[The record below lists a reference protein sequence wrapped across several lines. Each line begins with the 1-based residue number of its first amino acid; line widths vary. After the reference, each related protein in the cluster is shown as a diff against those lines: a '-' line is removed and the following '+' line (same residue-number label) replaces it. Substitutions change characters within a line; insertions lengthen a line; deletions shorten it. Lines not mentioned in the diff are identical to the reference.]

1 MSTRLHRSL
10 PVFLA
15 LLCVGTAYAG
25 EDGRHRPSG
34 GDHEIARSAVAR
46 GELLPLSK
54 ILQIAQ
60 RDYPGK
66 MLEVELERDDGRYV
80 YEIEILLADGR
91 VIELTYDGK
100 TGELLE
106 TEIDD

>member
-1 MSTRLHRSL
+1 MLSPRYRI
-10 PVFLA
+10 VIAVAA
-15 LLCVGTAYAG
+15 LLCLNAGHAG
-25 EDGRHRPSG
+25 ESARRA

-54 ILQIAQ
+54 ILEIAQ

-66 MLEVELERDDGRYV
+66 MLEVELEREHGRYV
-80 YEIEILLADGR
+80 YEIEILLPDGR

>member
-1 MSTRLHRSL
+1 MSSRINRS
-10 PVFLA
+10 FLVVIA
-15 LLCVGTAYAG
+15 LLCAGAAYAD
-25 EDGRHRPSG
+25 EDGRHRPN
-34 GDHEIARSAVAR
+34 GDHEVARSAVAR

-106 TEIDD
+106 VEIDDD